1 MSYIK
6 FTYILLHILEI
17 YLLYTAGKRMARTS
31 SDKAYWKA
39 SKLAFLSY
47 ILVHGFRFGFEID
60 WNHYCVRYLEA
71 TKMDLDSTEP
81 IYHFVIYFFNSLGIP
96 YFIFITLQV
105 CFFLYVFLLLVKKYR
120 SYLKYILPLTPLFV
134 LQFDN
139 YIRWYFAATF
149 LLLSINAYLNF
160 EKKNIFWAVLFFIC
174 GVFVHNG
181 ITPLAVLYLF
191 FIFRDKF
198 LPSKITIPIF
208 FVSCY
213 YLSISMMNF
222 LSEYAIMIGL
232 FLQSTGIEVDL
243 ARYLEKVDTLTT
255 DGLSDLTSVAV
266 YSFKVKTFMFLVNLP
281 IILYG
286 KRYLNSFEN
295 GYFYYNTYVIGII
308 LYPVFSTVEIFDRFA
323 CTMLIFQSIVA
334 GVVYYHLIPKSSNL
348 KTSFVLCMISVACIF
363 YPYTRRLIAMKQEYR
378 MMYIWDSGGEKYV
391 NPQKYYNDMLKNNQ

>member
-1 MSYIK
+1 M
-6 FTYILLHILEI
+6 HILEI

-31 SDKAYWKA
+31 SDKTYWKA
-39 SKLAFLSY
+39 SKLAFISY

-60 WNHYCVRYLEA
+60 WNLYCVQYMEA
-71 TKMDLDSTEP
+71 TRMDWDTTEP
-81 IYHFVIYFFNSLGIP
+81 IFDFLVYFLNTIGIP

-105 CFFLYVFLLLVKKYR
+105 CFFLYAFLLLVKKYR
-120 SYLKYILPLTPLFV
+120 PYLKYILPLTPLFV

-139 YIRWYFAATF
+139 YIRWYFATTF

-160 EKKNIFWAVLFFIC
+160 EKKNIFWAVSFFIC
-174 GVFVHNG
+174 GVFIHNG
-181 ITPLAVLYLF
+181 ITPLAVLFLL

-198 LPSKITIPIF
+198 IPSKITIPVF

-255 DGLSDLTSVAV
+255 DGLSDLTSVVV
-266 YSFKVKTFMFLVNLP
+266 YSFKEKTFMFLVNLP

-286 KRYLNSFEN
+286 KRYLNSFKN

-323 CTMLIFQSIVA
+323 CTMLIFQSVVA

-363 YPYTRRLIAMKQEYR
+363 YPYTRHLIAMKQEYR
-378 MMYIWDSGGEKYV
+378 MMYIWDSGGKKYV
-391 NPQKYYNDMLKNNQ
+391 NPQQYYNDMLKNKQ

>member
-31 SDKAYWKA
+31 SDKAYWRA

-105 CFFLYVFLLLVKKYR
+105 CFFLYAFLLLVKKYR
-120 SYLKYILPLTPLFV
+120 PYLKYILPLTPLFV

-191 FIFRDKF
+191 FIFRDKL

-222 LSEYAIMIGL
+222 LSE
-232 FLQSTGIEVDL
+232 
-243 ARYLEKVDTLTT
+243 
-255 DGLSDLTSVAV
+255 
-266 YSFKVKTFMFLVNLP
+266 
-281 IILYG
+281 
-286 KRYLNSFEN
+286 
-295 GYFYYNTYVIGII
+295 
-308 LYPVFSTVEIFDRFA
+308 
-323 CTMLIFQSIVA
+323 
-334 GVVYYHLIPKSSNL
+334 
-348 KTSFVLCMISVACIF
+348 
-363 YPYTRRLIAMKQEYR
+363 
-378 MMYIWDSGGEKYV
+378 
-391 NPQKYYNDMLKNNQ
+391 